1 MPTQPPESGIKAL
14 HPAYFAL
21 VMATGIVSIAS
32 HLHGLAAIAWGL
44 LFLNVVQYLVLVML
58 LIVRMIRYGD
68 RVIADAGDHL
78 RGPGFFTLV
87 AATGVFSSQ
96 WFIIAQNSFVGVG
109 LAALTMLLWLI
120 IIYLVFALLIVKPDK
135 PPIEKGINGGWLV
148 AIVATQA
155 VSIVSVQMSAFL
167 PDGFF
172 PTSLVGLFT
181 WSFGIILYLWIISL
195 IFYRYMFFSFQ
206 PNDLSPPYWI
216 NMGAVAISTL
226 AGCNLMSAV
235 NTHPLLL
242 ELLPFIKGV
251 TLVLWATATWWIPM
265 LVILGFWRHVVR
277 GFPLRYD
284 PLYWG
289 MVFPLGMYSACTF
302 RLAEIIAVQQLFLVA
317 WIFLWAGCIAWTVVF
332 GGMIHHLATAVLR
345 PAGEMQPQMAVP
357 RSK

>member
-1 MPTQPPESGIKAL
+1 VPTQQPESALKNL

-21 VMATGIVSIAS
+21 VMATGIVAISS
-32 HLHGLAAIAWGL
+32 QLHGFTTIAWGL
-44 LFLNVVQYLVLVML
+44 LCLNVVQYAVLVVL
-58 LIVRMIRYGD
+58 LLCRIAKHAD

-96 WFIIAQNSFVGVG
+96 WFIIARNASIGVA
-109 LAALTMLLWLI
+109 LAVLTILLWLV
-120 IIYLVFALLIVKPDK
+120 IIYLVFALLIVKLEK
-135 PPIEKGINGGWLV
+135 PSIEKGINGGWLV
-148 AIVATQA
+148 GIVATQA
-155 VSIVSVQMSAFL
+155 VSIVSVQMSAYL
-167 PDGFF
+167 PEIYF
-172 PTSLVGLFT
+172 PSALVGLFA

-226 AGCNLMSAV
+226 AGCNLMSSVHA
-235 NTHPLLL
+235 HPLLL

-251 TLVLWATATWWIPM
+251 TILLWATATWWIPM

-277 GFPLRYD
+277 RFPLRYD

-302 RLAEIIAVQQLFLVA
+302 RLAEITDVQQLYSVA
-317 WIFLWAGCIAWTVVF
+317 WVFLGAGAFAWTVVF
-332 GGMIHHLATAVLR
+332 AGMLHHLTTAALR
-345 PAGEMQPQMAVP
+345 PAAAMQPQMATP
-357 RSK
+357 GSK